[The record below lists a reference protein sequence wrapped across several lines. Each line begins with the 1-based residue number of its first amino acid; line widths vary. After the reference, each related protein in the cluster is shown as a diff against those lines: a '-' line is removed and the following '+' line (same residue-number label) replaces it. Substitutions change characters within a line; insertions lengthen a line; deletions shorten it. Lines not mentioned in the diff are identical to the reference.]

1 MIRAASIIL
10 VSGVCLVACGP
21 VSPELAADQ
30 CEEKARQAAG
40 PTGKA
45 EIGINSNREATSS
58 ISIGVS
64 SDFLLG
70 KDPRQVYDDC
80 VFQKTGQG
88 PIRPLRL

>member
-1 MIRAASIIL
+1 MRPVGIVIL
-10 VSGVCLVACGP
+10 GATCIVACGP
-21 VSPELAADQ
+21 VSPELAADE
-30 CEEKARQAAG
+30 CEEQARQAAG

-45 EIGINSNREATSS
+45 EIGVNSDREATSS
-58 ISIGVS
+58 ITIGVT